1 MFLRHLAAQKKRDT
15 FASAY
20 RGVWLTLGNEWSKST
35 LNRMTLALFAFL
47 ISNRQTFD
55 KAEYR

>member
-1 MFLRHLAAQKKRDT
+1 LAAQKKRDT

-20 RGVWLTLGNEWSKST
+20 RGVWQTLGTEWKKLTLNGV
-35 LNRMTLALFAFL
+35 TLAIPVYP